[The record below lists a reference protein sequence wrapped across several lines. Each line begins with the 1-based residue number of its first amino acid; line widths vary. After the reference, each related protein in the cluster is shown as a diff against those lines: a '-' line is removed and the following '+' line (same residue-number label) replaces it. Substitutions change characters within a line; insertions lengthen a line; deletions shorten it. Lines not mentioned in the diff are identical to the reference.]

1 MWRRDPLRALFKGAI
16 LLYRWGLSPILG
28 SHCRHYPSCST
39 YALWAL
45 EKGPLLSSL
54 LRITLRIL
62 QCNPL
67 FKGGFDYPRAPRPPC
82 TAHTQAIKVKW
93 WYIPTQ
99 KGDCLLIKSLK
110 E

>member
-1 MWRRDPLRALFKGAI
+1 LLFKGLI
-16 LLYRWGLSPILG
+16 LTYRWGISPVLG

-45 EKGPLLSSL
+45 EKGPLIPGLF
-54 LRITLRIL
+54 RTTIRIL
-62 QCNPL
+62 RCNP
-67 FKGGFDYPRAPRPPC
+67 FFEGGFDYPRAPRPAATHVLRP
-82 TAHTQAIKVKW
+82 IKVKW

-99 KGDCLLIKSLK
+99 KGECLLIKSLK